1 MVKPHLLDLVKKTG
15 ILIVPGVYDALTA
28 RIAEKTGF
36 EAIIMGGLSVS
47 AARLGKPDLGYVTM
61 PEMASQVKII
71 ADATNIPLITDG
83 DTGYGSPL
91 NVMRT
96 VQEYERAGASG
107 IILEDQ
113 QWPKKCGHMDG
124 KQVISMKEHVKKI
137 EAASEARSNKNF
149 VIIGRTDA
157 LSTHGLDEAIRRGK
171 AYREAGADVIF
182 VEAPQ
187 SVEQLAT
194 TRDAIKQT
202 PLIANMAEG
211 GKTPPLS
218 AEELK
223 RISYEIVFFGCT
235 SIFIIAKALMEAMK
249 YLYRNGNTNGLL
261 DRMLTLPQFNEF
273 LDIQDFSSLEKRFV
287 I

>member
-1 MVKPHLLDLVKKTG
+1 VKKAG

-36 EAIIMGGLSVS
+36 EAIVMGGLSVS
-47 AARLGKPDLGYVTM
+47 AVRLGKPDLGYVTM
-61 PEMASQVKII
+61 SEMASQVKII
-71 ADATNIPLITDG
+71 ADATNIPLIADG

-157 LSTHGLDEAIRRGK
+157 LRTHGLDEAIRRGK

-194 TRDAIKQT
+194 IRDAIKQT
-202 PLIANMAEG
+202 PLIANMVEG

-218 AEELK
+218 TEELK
-223 RISYEIVFFGCT
+223 RMGYGIVFFGCT
-235 SIFIIAKALMEAMK
+235 SIFIITKALMEAMK
-249 YLYRNGNTNGLL
+249 YLYRNGNSNGLL
-261 DRMLTLPQFNEF
+261 DRMLPLPQFNEF
-273 LDIQDFSSLEKRFV
+273 LGIQDFSSLEKRFV